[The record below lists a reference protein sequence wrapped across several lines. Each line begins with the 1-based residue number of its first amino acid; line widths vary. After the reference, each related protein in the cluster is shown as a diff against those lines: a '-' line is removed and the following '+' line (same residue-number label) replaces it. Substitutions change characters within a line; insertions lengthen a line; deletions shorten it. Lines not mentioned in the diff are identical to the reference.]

1 MENIQKRI
9 GIIGGGQLGKMMIQE
24 AKKMGF
30 YVMML
35 DPAEK
40 CPAHTLVDEHIIAA
54 FDDKKAIRFLA
65 ENTDVVTYE
74 FEHIDADILQKLEQ
88 EGKKIYP
95 TAKSLKVIQNK
106 YTQKKLLLEH
116 NLPIPEFCAIF
127 SQEDIKKAGEKYGFP
142 FMLKSCTGGYDGKG
156 NFLIEKE
163 QDISKAYEAL
173 GNDKLDIMAEKFFPF
188 IMEISVLACRSISGD
203 IRVYPVAENVHKYS
217 ILDETKVPANISKQT
232 TQKAMDLAKRVME
245 VFEGVGMFCVEMF
258 VDKQGNVLVNEVAP
272 RPHNSGHYTIEACV
286 TSQFEQH
293 IRAITA
299 LPLGSPELL
308 KPVVMR
314 NLLGEQNSAGK
325 SCVLGADEALA
336 ISGVFLHIYGKEESR
351 PKRKMGHITVI
362 ADSVEQAAEKA
373 EKAKNA
379 LKIYGENKN
388 FLD

>member
-1 MENIQKRI
+1 MLKQKI
-9 GIIGGGQLGKMMIQE
+9 KVKLYEMKPQK
-24 AKKMGF
+24 
-30 YVMML
+30 YT
-35 DPAEK
+35 
-40 CPAHTLVDEHIIAA
+40 PAHSNEN
-54 FDDKKAIRFLA
+54 LA
-65 ENTDVVTYE
+65 EIVCSNS
-74 FEHIDADILQKLEQ
+74 F
-88 EGKKIYP
+88 
-95 TAKSLKVIQNK
+95 KSNLLTNACGLLKEELRRLDS
-106 YTQKKLLLEH
+106 LL
-116 NLPIPEFCAIF
+116 
-127 SQEDIKKAGEKYGFP
+127 
-142 FMLKSCTGGYDGKG
+142 
-156 NFLIEKE
+156 
-163 QDISKAYEAL
+163 
-173 GNDKLDIMAEKFFPF
+173 
-188 IMEISVLACRSISGD
+188 
-203 IRVYPVAENVHKYS
+203 IRIA
-217 ILDETKVPANISKQT
+217 DETKVPANISKQT

-258 VDKQGNVLVNEVAP
+258 VNKQGNVLVNEVAP

-379 LKIYGENKN
+379 LKIYGESKS